1 MLCGGVVPN
10 YRCGAV
16 PEWREASPA
25 SLFIRRLATPG
36 TDGHKIVGG
45 LGGVNTKCSVE
56 QRASAGR
63 GFHGFLIES
72 FSPLGGE
79 KVPEEPAPYVIR
91 GRMRGAHDGGAHG
104 RSFDTHHVV
113 SIRRVRCPGSVRP
126 SPAFGTLSLRRR
138 ERGAAIKSAAPRSK
152 RPAPARTAR
161 TGRGSSCPAP
171 PRTPP
176 GSRARRTRAVRRR
189 PGWTGRCP
197 RR

>member
-25 SLFIRRLATPG
+25 SLFIRRLATPR
-36 TDGHKIVGG
+36 TDGHKIVGVYG
-45 LGGVNTKCSVE
+45 SVNTKCSVE

-91 GRMRGAHDGGAHG
+91 GG
-104 RSFDTHHVV
+104 
-113 SIRRVRCPGSVRP
+113 
-126 SPAFGTLSLRRR
+126 
-138 ERGAAIKSAAPRSK
+138 
-152 RPAPARTAR
+152 
-161 TGRGSSCPAP
+161 
-171 PRTPP
+171 
-176 GSRARRTRAVRRR
+176 
-189 PGWTGRCP
+189 
-197 RR
+197 